1 MSQCDHHHRK
11 NFIGNLYF
19 FQQNKFFS
27 ETIMSSPIALYDYA
41 NGKTLDELKAEIK
54 ATLTR
59 LQRTGTPTRRS
70 GLEKF
75 T

>member
-1 MSQCDHHHRK
+1 
-11 NFIGNLYF
+11 
-19 FQQNKFFS
+19 
-27 ETIMSSPIALYDYA
+27 MSSPIALYDYA